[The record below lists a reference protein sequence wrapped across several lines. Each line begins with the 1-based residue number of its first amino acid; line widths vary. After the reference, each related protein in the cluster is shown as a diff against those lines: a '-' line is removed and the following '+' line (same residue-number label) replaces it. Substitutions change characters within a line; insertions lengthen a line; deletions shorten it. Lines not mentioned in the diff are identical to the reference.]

1 MMKKMED
8 LKLFINTLRHDFS
21 KQTLDKKDVNNNPFV
36 QFEKWIKEAIEAQVN
51 EPNAMTLCTATKE
64 GKPSAR
70 IVLLRNF
77 TEDGFIYYTNYTS
90 RKGIEISDNPNCA
103 ILFFWPELERQIRI
117 EGEVQKQTSEESDL
131 YFNTRPRESKIGA
144 WTSSQSKVIS
154 DREVLNKEFEIN
166 SNKYPTDMIP
176 RPVFW
181 GGYVVKPLTIE
192 FWQGRPNRLHDR
204 ILYTK
209 ENNNWKIDRLA
220 P

>member
-1 MMKKMED
+1 M
-8 LKLFINTLRHDFS
+8 
-21 KQTLDKKDVNNNPFV
+21 
-36 QFEKWIKEAIEAQVN
+36 
-51 EPNAMTLCTATKE
+51 
-64 GKPSAR
+64 
-70 IVLLRNF
+70 
-77 TEDGFIYYTNYTS
+77 
-90 RKGIEISDNPNCA
+90 
-103 ILFFWPELERQIRI
+103 
-117 EGEVQKQTSEESDL
+117 QKQTSEESDL